1 MMGQWRLRV
10 MAALCVAALSVTSPA
25 SAADPV
31 FLPLARIGLVPPSG
45 FVISKQFPG
54 FEDAERK
61 SGFLL
66 RELPA
71 DSYAELEKTPP
82 DELMKPSGATVE
94 TSSPFT
100 LASGPAFLVVARKS
114 ANGLDLREWVLVAS
128 APEFTAVVSV
138 QVPVTESNTYPD
150 DVIVAALSTVTFR
163 NVPVEEQLAVLPF
176 AMNDLAGFRLVR
188 ATPESAVLT
197 DGPKDLFDLTEQSL
211 IMVAVARGAP
221 SDADSRP
228 RFARAVFANTPG
240 IKDTRLTRAEPQRV
254 GGQPGYEIM
263 ANAKDMK
270 TGTDVNLVQ
279 WLRFGTSGY
288 LQIIGVTRK
297 DNWAVAFPRFRAIRD
312 GVDPK

>member
-1 MMGQWRLRV
+1 
-10 MAALCVAALSVTSPA
+10 MAALCAAALIAASPA
-25 SAADPV
+25 GAADPV
-31 FLPLARIGLVPPSG
+31 FLPLSRVGLAPPSG
-45 FVISKQFPG
+45 FVVSKQFPG

-61 SGFLL
+61 AGFLL

-71 DSYAELEKTPP
+71 DAYAQLEKTPA
-82 DELMKPSGATVE
+82 DDLMKPSGATVE
-94 TSSPFT
+94 SSGPFA
-100 LASGPAFLVVARKS
+100 LASGPAFLVMARKS
-114 ANGLDLREWVLVAS
+114 SNGLELREWFLVAS
-128 APEFTAVVSV
+128 APELTAVVSV
-138 QVPVTESNTYPD
+138 QVPENASEIYPD
-150 DVIVAALSTVTFR
+150 AVIRAALATLTFR
-163 NVPVEEQLAVLPF
+163 QVPVAEQLAILPF

-211 IMVAVARGAP
+211 IMVAVAPGAP
-221 SDADSRP
+221 ADVASRP
-228 RFARAVFANTPG
+228 RFARAIFANTPG
-240 IKDTRLTRAEPQRV
+240 VKDVRLTRAEPQRV

-270 TGTDVNLVQ
+270 TSTDVNLVQ

-297 DNWAVAFPRFRAIRD
+297 DNWSVAFPSFRAIRD